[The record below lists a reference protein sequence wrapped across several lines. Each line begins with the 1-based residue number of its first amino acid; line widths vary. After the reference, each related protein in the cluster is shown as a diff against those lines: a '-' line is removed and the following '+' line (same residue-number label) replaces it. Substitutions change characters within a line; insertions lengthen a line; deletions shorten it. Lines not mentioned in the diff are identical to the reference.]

1 MPAQPI
7 GGAGRRQEITMVESG
22 VPKKL
27 RIKTGQRALI
37 LNSPEE
43 YIEGFA
49 ALLEGVQIDQ
59 DAKGEYE
66 FVQVFVVNSGELEEL
81 MPTALDAVV
90 FDGLLW
96 VSYPKGSSGVETDLN
111 RDILWDKLL
120 SKGIRPV
127 TQVSIDEVWSA
138 IRFRPTEQV
147 GKK

>member
-1 MPAQPI
+1 
-7 GGAGRRQEITMVESG
+7 MVESG

-37 LNSPEE
+37 LNAPEGYFE
-43 YIEGFA
+43 AFS
-49 ALLEGVQIDQ
+49 ALLEDVQIDQ
-59 DAKGEYE
+59 AATGEYD
-66 FVQVFVVNSGELEEL
+66 FVHVFVVNSDELEEL

-111 RDILWDKLL
+111 RDILWEKLL

>member
-1 MPAQPI
+1 
-7 GGAGRRQEITMVESG
+7 MVDSG

-37 LNSPEE
+37 LNAPEGYVE
-43 YIEGFA
+43 DFS
-49 ALLEGVQIDQ
+49 ALLEDVQIHQ
-59 DAKGEYE
+59 AATGEYE
-66 FVQVFVVNSGELEEL
+66 FVQVFVVNSDELEEL
-81 MPTALDAVV
+81 VPTALDAVV

-111 RDILWDKLL
+111 RDILWEKLL

-127 TQVSIDEVWSA
+127 TQVSIDKVWSA
-138 IRFRPTEQV
+138 IRFRPTDQV

>member
-1 MPAQPI
+1 
-7 GGAGRRQEITMVESG
+7 MVESA

-37 LNSPEE
+37 LNAPEGYVE
-43 YIEGFA
+43 DFS
-49 ALLEGVQIDQ
+49 ALLEDVQIDQ
-59 DAKGEYE
+59 AATGEYE
-66 FVQVFVVNSGELEEL
+66 FVQVFVVNSGEIEAL
-81 MPTALDAVV
+81 MPAAQDAVV

-111 RDILWDKLL
+111 RDILWDKLI

-127 TQVSIDEVWSA
+127 TQVSIDKVWSA
-138 IRFRPTEQV
+138 IRFRPTDQV

>member
-1 MPAQPI
+1 MA
-7 GGAGRRQEITMVESG
+7 ESG
-22 VPKKL
+22 LAKKL
-27 RIKTGQRALI
+27 RIKTGQRTLI
-37 LNSPEE
+37 LNAPEGYVEGLSP
-43 YIEGFA
+43 
-49 ALLEGVQIDQ
+49 LLEGVQIDQ
-59 DAKGEYE
+59 QANGEYE
-66 FVQVFVVNSGELEEL
+66 FVHVFVVNSDELDEL
-81 MPTALDAVV
+81 MATALDAVI

-111 RDILWDKLL
+111 RDILWEKLL